1 MVVAGVVVGL
11 LIALLVFLAVQ
22 AFGGDDEAATTTTME
37 STTSEATATTEAT
50 TTTTVAET
58 TTTEAITTTTV
69 AETTTTEATT
79 TTTTTH
85 APLAL
90 EPDGIGAVDFGAA
103 PDAAIAY
110 ATAFLGSP
118 DRDTGWVDSFSEF
131 GTCPP
136 PEVRGVQWGT
146 SPTGFGHAFTLLFTK
161 AATTHL
167 AAGGEH
173 LFGYDYFGGDVDLST
188 PEGMTVGSTLLEGQ
202 TLYPTMEI
210 NESPWDP
217 ASGVWVVDGNPTDDA
232 QLFGFATGQSG
243 ADVVTSILG
252 GVTCGE

>member
-22 AFGGDDEAATTTTME
+22 AVGGDDEAATTTTME

-58 TTTEAITTTTV
+58 TTTEA
-69 AETTTTEATT
+69 TT
-79 TTTTTH
+79 TTTTTL

-103 PDAAIAY
+103 PNAAIAY
-110 ATAFLGSP
+110 TTAFLGSP

-136 PEVRGVQWGT
+136 PEVRGV
-146 SPTGFGHAFTLLFTK
+146 
-161 AATTHL
+161 
-167 AAGGEH
+167 
-173 LFGYDYFGGDVDLST
+173 
-188 PEGMTVGSTLLEGQ
+188 
-202 TLYPTMEI
+202 
-210 NESPWDP
+210 PWP
-217 ASGVWVVDGNPTDDA
+217 
-232 QLFGFATGQSG
+232 
-243 ADVVTSILG
+243 
-252 GVTCGE
+252 